1 MLGSALLHAFLAC
14 TLSLLFDGLV
24 RLCLCH
30 DSAPRNS
37 SAPRFNPP
45 RDSFH
50 PAIHSTPR
58 PLLSRASGFPFFQH
72 RLLNRMSAPSA
83 RLSRLPEIRAALTRL
98 SRGVAIMPGVAL
110 LLLLLVSARPAEA
123 QMNPRIGVGFQ
134 MMASTIEDNVGPGV
148 RMRISAPINRD
159 LSVAVGTGF
168 TGYVFE
174 GQDDANYAI
183 DPTLSLIVT
192 LPVAGRRGT
201 YFLGGIGAYVP
212 LGEFSSEAAP
222 FFHFG
227 FGRVWL
233 LQDTSIFFEF
243 APALVVGDESAEGL
257 FPVRVGVIF

>member
-1 MLGSALLHAFLAC
+1 MPASFDRFLCA
-14 TLSLLFDGLV
+14 
-24 RLCLCH
+24 
-30 DSAPRNS
+30 
-37 SAPRFNPP
+37 
-45 RDSFH
+45 RD
-50 PAIHSTPR
+50 
-58 PLLSRASGFPFFQH
+58 
-72 RLLNRMSAPSA
+72 
-83 RLSRLPEIRAALTRL
+83 RLSFPLDPLKTSAAVSLIAIVL
-98 SRGVAIMPGVAL
+98 SAFVFV
-110 LLLLLVSARPAEA
+110 RPAEA
-123 QMNPRIGVGFQ
+123 QTNARIGAGFQ

-148 RMRISAPINRD
+148 RLRISAPINRD
-159 LSVAVGTGF
+159 LSIAVGSGF
-168 TGYVFE
+168 TGYVFA

-183 DPTLSLIVT
+183 DPMLSLIVT

>member
-1 MLGSALLHAFLAC
+1 
-14 TLSLLFDGLV
+14 
-24 RLCLCH
+24 
-30 DSAPRNS
+30 
-37 SAPRFNPP
+37 
-45 RDSFH
+45 
-50 PAIHSTPR
+50 
-58 PLLSRASGFPFFQH
+58 
-72 RLLNRMSAPSA
+72 MSAAAARLFRLPEMLTARS
-83 RLSRLPEIRAALTRL
+83 RLSRKAAVVPV
-98 SRGVAIMPGVAL
+98 VALVL
-110 LLLLLVSARPAEA
+110 LLLMSVRPAEA
-123 QMNPRIGVGFQ
+123 QTNPRVGVGFQ
-134 MMASTIEDNVGPGV
+134 MMASTIEDNVGPGI

-159 LSVAVGTGF
+159 LSVAVGTAF

-212 LGEFSSEAAP
+212 LGDFSSEAAP

-243 APALVVGDESAEGL
+243 APALVVSDESAEAL